1 MNIIINYFIL
11 KVNKI
16 YNCSIM
22 NTIKAKIKMLAISRG
37 MTLKNLAIKL
47 SEMTGENYSYNS
59 LLGKL
64 NRESL
69 SLKEAEY
76 IAQILNYKLDFLD
89 INK

>member
-1 MNIIINYFIL
+1 MNN
-11 KVNKI
+11 
-16 YNCSIM
+16 
-22 NTIKAKIKMLAISRG
+22 IKAKNKMLAITRG
-37 MTLKNLAIKL
+37 MTLKNLAAKL
-47 SEMTGENYSYNS
+47 SDMTGENYSYNS

-76 IAQILNYKLDFLD
+76 IAQILDYKLDFVD

>member
-1 MNIIINYFIL
+1 
-11 KVNKI
+11 
-16 YNCSIM
+16 M

-37 MTLKNLAIKL
+37 MTLKNLAAKL
-47 SEMTGENYSYNS
+47 SDMTGENYSYKS

-76 IAQILNYKLDFLD
+76 IAQILDYKLDFVD